1 MTALRVLILDGQTT
15 QALACARSLGRAGHA
30 VVVAGG
36 QRWPLAGWSRYA
48 AGRFRVAQE
57 SLAGFADVRAWA
69 QREGV
74 SLVLPMTERACLLCN
89 AEREA
94 WEAAGI
100 TLGCAA
106 DAQLLRAFDKTQTIR
121 AAEACG
127 VALPPTWLPTSNAE
141 CLAAVEALGFPCVIK
156 SRFSDVLVGSAVLH
170 GGGVSYVN
178 RLADLEPA
186 IRKHRQGPH
195 WPIIQGFV
203 GGVGKGVSGLSDH
216 GRPVALVAHER
227 LRDVRP
233 SGSGSSLRRSIP
245 LDSRLRLP
253 VERLLAQ
260 LQWHGPVMVEFRDDG
275 GERPVLMEVNGR
287 FWGSIQ
293 LAILAGIDVPR
304 WWVSMLDEEPVSP
317 TVAAEGVTVRW
328 LWGDVRRFLRIL
340 AGPPRGYPGR
350 YPTRWQGIKEL
361 LGPQPQGTRLETWD
375 PSDPWPA
382 VGEWVQGV
390 GELAGQG
397 LQWVR
402 KNRAQGAVNF
412 FPRRNRQVPAEGG
425 HQVERANV

>member
-1 MTALRVLILDGQTT
+1 MTARRVLILDGQTT
-15 QALACARSLGRAGHA
+15 QALACARSLGRAGH
-30 VVVAGG
+30 VVFVASNR
-36 QRWPLAGWSRYA
+36 RWPLAGWSRYS
-48 AGRFRVAQE
+48 AGRFQVAE
-57 SLAGFADVRAWA
+57 ETVETFAGVRAWA

-74 SLVLPMTERACLLCN
+74 TLVLPMTERACLLCN

-100 TLGCAA
+100 ILGCAA
-106 DAQLLRAFDKTQTIR
+106 DSQLLQAFDKTQTIR

-127 VALPPTWLPTSNAE
+127 VALPPTRLPASDAE
-141 CLAAVEALGFPCVIK
+141 CLAAVEAIGFPCVVK
-156 SRFSDVLVGSAVLH
+156 SRFSDALVGSMVLR

-178 RLADLEPA
+178 GLADLEPA
-186 IRKHRQGPH
+186 IREHRQGPH

-203 GGVGKGVSGLSDH
+203 GGVGKGVSGLCDH

-245 LDSRLRLP
+245 LDSRLRVP
-253 VERLLAQ
+253 VERLLAE
-260 LQWHGPVMVEFRDDG
+260 LQWHGPVMVEFRDD
-275 GERPVLMEVNGR
+275 EEETPVLMEVNGR

-304 WWVSMLDEEPVSP
+304 WWVSMLDQEPFHP
-317 TVAAEGVTVRW
+317 TEAAEGVTVRW

-340 AGPPRGYPGR
+340 GGPPQGYPGR
-350 YPTRWQGIKEL
+350 YPTCWQGIKEL
-361 LGPQPQGTRLETWD
+361 LGPQPRGVRLETWD

-382 VGEWVQGV
+382 AGEWVQGV
-390 GELAGQG
+390 GEVVGEALRWMGKG
-397 LQWVR
+397 
-402 KNRAQGAVNF
+402 RAQQRVNLVA
-412 FPRRNRQVPAEGG
+412 RGNRQVPAER
-425 HQVERANV
+425 VIS